1 MFRLKKILFSACL
14 TLLLTFVLAAP
25 SFALVSV
32 DNVGYGYI
40 SLNGSSPVY
49 STGSF
54 PRGVYGDAVKLS
66 SYSIYLPFDEVAEKF
81 STSLSFLSRAVTSY
95 GTFSCSYGTLRGATY
110 TKVGDLPSPSL
121 SWAPQ
126 TDFVYQGNKYY
137 NIGRFVDIDTSSV
150 KSIPRNCFVRIQ
162 VDGCDF
168 SIYTNI
174 PVQVGSVGAATDT
187 VYWDTPLG
195 FYITAGGMTS
205 FSSTGTSGGSNLV
218 KPISQTNGYIS
229 TQSSTAS
236 KVRVKSSVR
245 ASNSFVSALSFSG
258 TRSSD
263 DREAVEQLKQVNTTL
278 DGMAANLQTITD
290 DFKAREDVGNDISG
304 VTTDDQIAN
313 GNAGLTT
320 GSSSIS
326 QGISSLPSFSTVVA
340 PATGFISFLTSP
352 VQDIF
357 SFANG
362 YLLYIATAIVL
373 LSVIFWVI
381 KRMGGDS

>member
-1 MFRLKKILFSACL
+1 MFRFKKILFGACV
-14 TLLLTFVLAAP
+14 TLLLTFVLAVP

-40 SLNGSSPVY
+40 SLNGSDPVY

-54 PRGVYGDAVKLS
+54 PRGVYGDSIELS
-66 SYSIYLPFDEVAEKF
+66 SYTIYLPFDEVAEKF
-81 STSLSFLSRAVTSY
+81 SASLSFLSRLVTSY
-95 GTFSCSYGTLRGATY
+95 GTYSCSYGTLRGATY

-121 SWAPQ
+121 SMAPQ
-126 TDFVYQGNKYY
+126 TYFKYSGVNYY

-150 KSIPRNCFVRIQ
+150 KSVPRNCFVRIQ

-174 PVQVGSVGAATDT
+174 PVQVGSISSTADDLISLDST
-187 VYWDTPLG
+187 LG
-195 FYITAGGMTS
+195 FVITDNGSGKR
-205 FSSTGTSGGSNLV
+205 GT
-218 KPISQTNGYIS
+218 GYIS
-229 TQSSTAS
+229 PFSAS
-236 KVRVKSSVR
+236 LSKLRIKFGVKKLE
-245 ASNSFVSALSFSG
+245 NYLSALSFSA

-320 GSSSIS
+320 GSGSIS
-326 QGISSLPSFSTVVA
+326 QGISDLPSFSSIVA

-352 VQDIF
+352 VHDIF
-357 SFANG
+357 GFANG

-381 KRMGGDS
+381 KRLGGDS

>member
-1 MFRLKKILFSACL
+1 MFRPKKILFSACL
-14 TLLLTFVLAAP
+14 TLLLTFVLAVP

-54 PRGVYGDAVKLS
+54 PRGVYGDSVKLS
-66 SYSIYLPFDEVAEKF
+66 SYTVYFPFDEVAEKF
-81 STSLSFLSRAVTSY
+81 SVSLSFLSRAVTSY
-95 GTFSCSYGTLRGATY
+95 GTYSCSYGTLRGATY

-126 TDFVYQGNKYY
+126 TDFVYQGVNYY

-150 KSIPRNCFVRIQ
+150 KTLPRNCFVRIQ
-162 VDGCDF
+162 VDSCDF

-174 PVQVGSVGAATDT
+174 PVQVGSIGAATDT

-229 TQSSTAS
+229 TQSSLAS
-236 KVRVKSSVR
+236 KVKVKSSVR

-313 GNAGLTT
+313 GNTGLTT

-326 QGISSLPSFSTVVA
+326 QAISGLPSFSSVVA

-357 SFANG
+357 GFANG
-362 YLLYIATAIVL
+362 YLLYIATVIVL

-381 KRMGGDS
+381 KRLGGDG

>member
-1 MFRLKKILFSACL
+1 MFRIKKILFSACL
-14 TLLLTFVLAAP
+14 TLLLIFVLAVP

-40 SLNGSSPVY
+40 SLNGASPVY

-54 PRGVYGDAVKLS
+54 PRGVYDSTVKLS
-66 SYSIYLPFDEVAEKF
+66 SYTVYLPFDEVAEKF
-81 STSLSFLSRAVTSY
+81 SVSLSFLSRAVTSY
-95 GTFSCSYGTLRGATY
+95 GTYSCSYGTLRGATY

-126 TDFVYQGNKYY
+126 TEFTYQSVKYY
-137 NIGRFVDIDTSSV
+137 NIGRFIDIDTSAV
-150 KSIPRNCFVRIQ
+150 KSIPRNCFIRIQ

-168 SIYTNI
+168 SIYSDI
-174 PVQVGSVGAATDT
+174 PVMVGSVDAATDT

-195 FYITAGGMTS
+195 FSIAAGDMTN
-205 FSSTGTSGGSNLV
+205 FSSTGTSGGANLV
-218 KPISQTNGYIS
+218 KPISKTKGYIS
-229 TQSSTAS
+229 TQSFSAS
-236 KVRVKSSVR
+236 KVKVESSGR
-245 ASNSFVSALSFSG
+245 AYRSFFSALSFSG

-313 GNAGLTT
+313 GNTGLTT

-326 QGISSLPSFSTVVA
+326 QAISALPSFSSVVA

-357 SFANG
+357 GFANA
-362 YLLYIATAIVL
+362 YLLYIATVIVL

-381 KRMGGDS
+381 KRMGGDG

>member
-14 TLLLTFVLAAP
+14 TLLLTFVLAVP

-54 PRGVYGDAVKLS
+54 PRGVYGDTVKLS
-66 SYSIYLPFDEVAEKF
+66 SYTIYLPFDEVAEKF
-81 STSLSFLSRAVTSY
+81 STSLSFLSRAVSSY
-95 GTFSCSYGTLRGATY
+95 GTYSCSYGTLHGANF

-126 TDFVYQGNKYY
+126 TDFIYQGTRYY
-137 NIGRFVDIDTSSV
+137 NIGRFVDIDTSAV
-150 KSIPRNCFVRIQ
+150 KTVPRNCFVRIQ

-168 SIYTNI
+168 SIYSNI
-174 PVQVGSVGAATDT
+174 PVQVGSIGAATDT

-229 TQSSTAS
+229 TQSFSAS
-236 KVRVKSSVR
+236 KVKVKSSVR
-245 ASNSFVSALSFSG
+245 ASYSFISALSFSG

-290 DFKAREDVGNDISG
+290 DFKAREDVGNDLSG

-313 GNAGLTT
+313 GNAGLIT

-326 QGISSLPSFSTVVA
+326 QAISGLPSFSSVVA

-362 YLLYIATAIVL
+362 YLLYIATAVVL
-373 LSVIFWVI
+373 LSVIFWII
-381 KRMGGDS
+381 KRLGGDS

>member
-1 MFRLKKILFSACL
+1 MFRSKKILFSACL
-14 TLLLTFVLAAP
+14 TLLLTFVLAVP

-54 PRGVYGDAVKLS
+54 PRGVYGDSVKLS
-66 SYSIYLPFDEVAEKF
+66 SYTIYLPFDEVAEKF

-95 GTFSCSYGTLRGATY
+95 GTYSCSYGTLRGATY

-126 TDFVYQGNKYY
+126 TDFVYQGTKYY

-150 KSIPRNCFVRIQ
+150 KSVPRNCFVRIQ

-205 FSSTGTSGGSNLV
+205 FSSTGTSGGANLV

-236 KVRVKSSVR
+236 KVKVKSSVR

-313 GNAGLTT
+313 GNTGLTT

-326 QGISSLPSFSTVVA
+326 QAISGLPSFSSVIA

>member
-1 MFRLKKILFSACL
+1 MSRLKKILSRVCL
-14 TLLLTFVLAAP
+14 MLLLASVLAVP
-25 SFALVSV
+25 GFALVSV

-54 PRGVYGDAVKLS
+54 PRGVYDDTVKLS
-66 SYSIYLPFDEVAEKF
+66 SYTIYLPFDEVAEKF
-81 STSLSFLSRAVTSY
+81 SLSLSFLSRAVTSY
-95 GTFSCSYGTLRGATY
+95 GTYSCSYGTLRGANF

-126 TDFVYQGNKYY
+126 TELVYEGVKYY

-150 KSIPRNCFVRIQ
+150 KSVPRNCFVRIHI
-162 VDGCDF
+162 DGCDF
-168 SIYTNI
+168 SIYSTV
-174 PVQVGSVGAATDT
+174 PVKVGSITSNLYDT
-187 VYWDTPLG
+187 IYWDSTLG
-195 FYITAGGMTS
+195 FVITNN
-205 FSSTGTSGGSNLV
+205 GSDG
-218 KPISQTNGYIS
+218 KGSGYIS
-229 TQSSTAS
+229 KMTSSS
-236 KVRVKSSVR
+236 SPVRLTFREKNN
-245 ASNSFVSALSFSG
+245 NSFISAMSFSG

-304 VTTDDQIAN
+304 VTSDDQIAN
-313 GNAGLTT
+313 GNTGLTT
-320 GSSSIS
+320 GSGSIS
-326 QGISSLPSFSTVVA
+326 QGISDLPSFSSVVA

-357 SFANG
+357 GFANG

>member
-1 MFRLKKILFSACL
+1 MFRFKKILFSACF
-14 TLLLTFVLAAP
+14 TLLLTFVLAVP

-54 PRGVYGDAVKLS
+54 PRGVYDDTVKLS
-66 SYSIYLPFDEVAEKF
+66 SYTIYLPFDEVAAKF
-81 STSLSFLSRAVTSY
+81 SVSLSFLSRAVASY
-95 GTFSCSYGTLRGATY
+95 GTYSCSYGTLRGATY

-126 TDFVYQGNKYY
+126 TDFTYRKVTYY

-168 SIYTNI
+168 SIYSDI
-174 PVQVGSVGAATDT
+174 PVMVGTVDASTDT

-195 FYITAGGMTS
+195 FHIAAVDMTS

-218 KPISQTNGYIS
+218 KPVGRTDGYIN
-229 TQSSTAS
+229 TQSFVGS
-236 KVRVKSSVR
+236 KVKVEAGLR
-245 ASNSFVSALSFSG
+245 AYRSFISALSFSG

-263 DREAVEQLKQVNTTL
+263 DREAVDQLKQVNTTL

-290 DFKAREDVGNDISG
+290 DFKAREDFGNDISG

-313 GNAGLTT
+313 GNAGLST

-326 QGISSLPSFSTVVA
+326 QAISGLPSFSSVVA

-373 LSVIFWVI
+373 LSVIFWVV

>member
-14 TLLLTFVLAAP
+14 TLLLTFVLAVP

-54 PRGVYGDAVKLS
+54 PRGVYGDSIKLS
-66 SYSIYLPFDEVAEKF
+66 SYTIYLPFDEVAEKF

-95 GTFSCSYGTLRGATY
+95 GTYSCSYGTLRGATY

-126 TDFVYQGNKYY
+126 TDFTYHDVKYY

-150 KSIPRNCFVRIQ
+150 KSVPRNCFVKIQ

-236 KVRVKSSVR
+236 KVKVKSSVR
-245 ASNSFVSALSFSG
+245 ASNSFISAFSFSG

-278 DGMAANLQTITD
+278 DGMASNLQTITD

-326 QGISSLPSFSTVVA
+326 QAISGLPSFSAVVA
-340 PATGFISFLTSP
+340 PATGFITFLTSP

>member
-1 MFRLKKILFSACL
+1 MFRFRKILFSACL
-14 TLLLTFVLAAP
+14 TLLLTFVLAVP

-54 PRGVYGDAVKLS
+54 PRGVYGDSVKLS
-66 SYSIYLPFDEVAEKF
+66 SYAIYLPFDEVAEKF
-81 STSLSFLSRAVTSY
+81 STSLSFLSRTVSSY
-95 GTFSCSYGTLRGATY
+95 GTYTCSYGTLRGATY

-126 TDFVYQGNKYY
+126 TNFNYQSVTYY
-137 NIGRFVDIDTSSV
+137 NIGRLIDIDTSSV
-150 KSIPRNCFVRIQ
+150 KSIPRNCFVKIQ

-218 KPISQTNGYIS
+218 KPISQTNGYIG
-229 TQSSTAS
+229 TQSSSVS
-236 KVRVKSSVR
+236 KVKVKSSVR

-313 GNAGLTT
+313 GNSGLTT

-326 QGISSLPSFSTVVA
+326 QAISGLPSFSSVVA

-357 SFANG
+357 GFANG
-362 YLLYIATAIVL
+362 YLLYIATVIVL

>member
-1 MFRLKKILFSACL
+1 MFRFKKILFSACL
-14 TLLLTFVLAAP
+14 TLLLTFVLAVP

-32 DNVGYGYI
+32 DNIGYGYI

-54 PRGVYGDAVKLS
+54 PRGVYGDTIKLS
-66 SYSIYLPFDEVAEKF
+66 SYTIYLPFDEVAEKF

-95 GTFSCSYGTLRGATY
+95 GTYSCSYGTLHGSNFN
-110 TKVGDLPSPSL
+110 KVGDLPSPSL

-126 TDFVYQGNKYY
+126 TDFVYQGTRYY
-137 NIGRFVDIDTSSV
+137 NIGRFVDIDTSAV
-150 KSIPRNCFVRIQ
+150 KSIPRNCFVKIQ

-174 PVQVGSVGAATDT
+174 PVQVGSIGDATDT

-236 KVRVKSSVR
+236 KVKVKSSVR

-263 DREAVEQLKQVNTTL
+263 DGEAVEQLKQVNTTL

-290 DFKAREDVGNDISG
+290 DFQAREDVGNDISG

-313 GNAGLTT
+313 GNTGLTT

-326 QGISSLPSFSTVVA
+326 QAISGLPSFSSVVA

-362 YLLYIATAIVL
+362 YLLYIATVIVL

>member
-1 MFRLKKILFSACL
+1 MFRLKKILFSACV
-14 TLLLTFVLAAP
+14 TLLLTFVLAVP

-54 PRGVYGDAVKLS
+54 PRGVYGDTVKLS
-66 SYSIYLPFDEVAEKF
+66 SYTIYLPFDEVAEKF
-81 STSLSFLSRAVTSY
+81 STSLSFLSRAVSSY
-95 GTFSCSYGTLRGATY
+95 GTYSCSYGTLRGANF

-126 TDFVYQGNKYY
+126 TELVYQGTKYY

-168 SIYTNI
+168 SIYSNI
-174 PVQVGSVGAATDT
+174 PVQVGSIGAATDT

-236 KVRVKSSVR
+236 KVKVKSSVR

-326 QGISSLPSFSTVVA
+326 QAISGLPSFSSVVA

-362 YLLYIATAIVL
+362 YLLYIATAVVL

>member
-1 MFRLKKILFSACL
+1 MFRLKKILFSACV
-14 TLLLTFVLAAP
+14 TLLLTFVLAVP

-54 PRGVYGDAVKLS
+54 PRGVYGDSVKLS
-66 SYSIYLPFDEVAEKF
+66 SYAIYLPFDEVAEKF
-81 STSLSFLSRAVTSY
+81 SVSLSFLSRAVTSY
-95 GTFSCSYGTLRGATY
+95 GTYSCSYGTLRGATY
-110 TKVGDLPSPSL
+110 TKAGDLPSPSL

-126 TDFVYQGNKYY
+126 TDFAYQGTKYY

-150 KSIPRNCFVRIQ
+150 KSIPRNCFVKIQ

-174 PVQVGSVGAATDT
+174 PVQVGSIGAAVDT

-229 TQSSTAS
+229 TQSSSAS
-236 KVRVKSSVR
+236 KVKVKSSVR
-245 ASNSFVSALSFSG
+245 ASNSFISALSFSG

-326 QGISSLPSFSTVVA
+326 QAISGLPSFSSVVA

>member
-1 MFRLKKILFSACL
+1 MFRPKKILFSACL
-14 TLLLTFVLAAP
+14 MLLLTFVLAVP

-54 PRGVYGDAVKLS
+54 PRGVYGDTVKLS
-66 SYSIYLPFDEVAEKF
+66 SYTIYLPFDEVAEKF
-81 STSLSFLSRAVTSY
+81 STSLSFLSRTVASY
-95 GTFSCSYGTLRGATY
+95 GTYSCSYGTLSGSNFTR
-110 TKVGDLPSPSL
+110 VGDLPSPSL

-126 TDFVYQGNKYY
+126 TNFTYQGVTYY

-174 PVQVGSVGAATDT
+174 PVQVGFVGAATDT

-229 TQSSTAS
+229 TQSSSAS
-236 KVRVKSSVR
+236 KVKVKSSVR
-245 ASNSFVSALSFSG
+245 DSNSFVSALSFSG

-326 QGISSLPSFSTVVA
+326 QAISGLPSFSSVVA
-340 PATGFISFLTSP
+340 PAAGFISFLTSP

-357 SFANG
+357 GFANG

>member
-1 MFRLKKILFSACL
+1 MFRLKKIFFGACV
-14 TLLLTFVLAAP
+14 TLLLTFVLAVP
-25 SFALVSV
+25 GFALVSV

-40 SLNGSSPVY
+40 ALNGSKPVY

-54 PRGVYGDAVKLS
+54 PRGVYGDSVHLS
-66 SYSIYLPFDEVAEKF
+66 SYTIYLPFDEVAEKF
-81 STSLSFLSRAVTSY
+81 STSLSFLSRAVASY
-95 GTFSCSYGTLRGATY
+95 GTYSCSYGTLRGEKY

-126 TDFVYQGNKYY
+126 TDFEYEGVKYY

-174 PVQVGSVGAATDT
+174 PVQVGSIGAVTDT

-195 FYITAGGMTS
+195 FYITANGMTG
-205 FSSTGTSGGSNLV
+205 FSSTGTSSGSNHV
-218 KPISQTNGYIS
+218 KPISQTNGYIG
-229 TQSSTAS
+229 TQSYSAS
-236 KVRVKSSVR
+236 KVKVKSSRR
-245 ASNSFVSALSFSG
+245 ASNSFISALSFSG

-263 DREAVEQLKQVNTTL
+263 DREAVEQLKQVNSTL

-290 DFKAREDVGNDISG
+290 DFTAREDIGNNISG

-326 QGISSLPSFSTVVA
+326 QAISGLPSFSSVVA

>member
-14 TLLLTFVLAAP
+14 TLLLTFVLAVP

-54 PRGVYGDAVKLS
+54 PRGVYGDSIKLS
-66 SYSIYLPFDEVAEKF
+66 SYTIYLPFDEVAEKF
-81 STSLSFLSRAVTSY
+81 STSLSFLSRAVSSY
-95 GTFSCSYGTLRGATY
+95 GTYSCSYGTLRGATF

-126 TDFVYQGNKYY
+126 TDFTYQDVKYY

-150 KSIPRNCFVRIQ
+150 KTVPRNCFVRIQ

-236 KVRVKSSVR
+236 KVKVKSSVR
-245 ASNSFVSALSFSG
+245 ASNSFISALSFSG

-313 GNAGLTT
+313 GNTGLTT

-326 QGISSLPSFSTVVA
+326 QAISGLPSFSSVVA

-357 SFANG
+357 GFANG

>member
-1 MFRLKKILFSACL
+1 MFRIKKILFSACV
-14 TLLLTFVLAAP
+14 TLLLTFVLAVP
-25 SFALVSV
+25 GFALVSV

-40 SLNGSSPVY
+40 SLNGSNPVY

-54 PRGVYGDAVKLS
+54 PRGVYGDTVKLS
-66 SYSIYLPFDEVAEKF
+66 SYTVYLPFDEVAEKF
-81 STSLSFLSRAVTSY
+81 SVSLSFLSSAVTSY
-95 GTFSCSYGTLRGATY
+95 GTYSCSYGTLRGEKY

-126 TDFVYQGNKYY
+126 TEFVYQDVVYY

-150 KSIPRNCFVRIQ
+150 KSIPRNCFLRIQ
-162 VDGCDF
+162 VDGCNF

-174 PVQVGSVGAATDT
+174 PVKVGSITSTIPDT
-187 VYWDTPLG
+187 IYWDYTLG
-195 FYITAGGMTS
+195 FVIANNGSNSKGSGYIYSQS
-205 FSSTGTSGGSNLV
+205 FSSSPVELIYREKN
-218 KPISQTNGYIS
+218 N
-229 TQSSTAS
+229 
-236 KVRVKSSVR
+236 
-245 ASNSFVSALSFSG
+245 NSFISALSFSG

-263 DREAVEQLKQVNTTL
+263 DREAVEQLNQVNKTL

-290 DFKAREDVGNDISG
+290 DFKAREDFGNDISG

-313 GNAGLTT
+313 GNTGLTT

-326 QGISSLPSFSTVVA
+326 QAISGLPSFSSVVA

-362 YLLYIATAIVL
+362 YLLYIATAFVL

-381 KRMGGDS
+381 KHMGGDS

>member
-1 MFRLKKILFSACL
+1 MFRLKKILFSVCL
-14 TLLLTFVLAAP
+14 TLLLTFVLAVP

-40 SLNGSSPVY
+40 SLNGDSPVY

-54 PRGVYGDAVKLS
+54 PRGVYGDSVKLS
-66 SYSIYLPFDEVAEKF
+66 SYAIYLPFDEVAEKF
-81 STSLSFLSRAVTSY
+81 STSLSFLSRTVASY
-95 GTFSCSYGTLRGATY
+95 GTYTCSYGTLRGAVY

-126 TDFVYQGNKYY
+126 SDFKYSGTTYY

-150 KSIPRNCFVRIQ
+150 KSVPRNCFVKIQ

-174 PVQVGSVGAATDT
+174 PVQVGSIGAATDT

-229 TQSSTAS
+229 TQSSSAS
-236 KVRVKSSVR
+236 KVKVKSSVR

-263 DREAVEQLKQVNTTL
+263 DREAVDQLKQVNTTL

-313 GNAGLTT
+313 GNTGLTT
-320 GSSSIS
+320 GSGSIS
-326 QGISSLPSFSTVVA
+326 QGISDLPSFSSVVA

-357 SFANG
+357 GFANG

>member
-1 MFRLKKILFSACL
+1 MFRLKKILFGACV
-14 TLLLTFVLAAP
+14 TLLLTFVLAVP
-25 SFALVSV
+25 GFALVSV

-40 SLNGSSPVY
+40 SLNGSNPVY

-54 PRGVYGDAVKLS
+54 PRGVYGDTVKLS
-66 SYSIYLPFDEVAEKF
+66 SYTVYLPFDEVAEKF
-81 STSLSFLSRAVTSY
+81 SVSLSFLSRAVTSY
-95 GTFSCSYGTLRGATY
+95 GTYSCSYGTLRGSAY

-126 TDFVYQGNKYY
+126 TEFVYQDAKYY
-137 NIGRFVDIDTSSV
+137 NIGRFIDIDTSSV
-150 KSIPRNCFVRIQ
+150 KTVPRNCFVRIQ
-162 VDGCDF
+162 VDNCNF
-168 SIYTNI
+168 SIYSTI
-174 PVQVGSVGAATDT
+174 PIKVGSITSNLYDT
-187 VYWDTPLG
+187 IYWDSTLG
-195 FYITAGGMTS
+195 FVITNN
-205 FSSTGTSGGSNLV
+205 GSNG
-218 KPISQTNGYIS
+218 KGSGYIS
-229 TQSSTAS
+229 S
-236 KVRVKSSVR
+236 KSSSSSPVHLTYR
-245 ASNSFVSALSFSG
+245 EKNNNSFISAMSFSG

-290 DFKAREDVGNDISG
+290 DFKAREDIGNNISG

-326 QGISSLPSFSTVVA
+326 QAISGLPSFSSVVA

>member
-1 MFRLKKILFSACL
+1 MFRLKKILFGACV
-14 TLLLTFVLAAP
+14 TLLLTFVLAVP
-25 SFALVSV
+25 GFALVSV

-40 SLNGSSPVY
+40 SLNGSNPVY

-54 PRGVYGDAVKLS
+54 PRGVYGDSIHLS
-66 SYSIYLPFDEVAEKF
+66 SYTIYLPFDEVAEKF

-95 GTFSCSYGTLRGATY
+95 GTYSCSYGTLRGENY

-126 TDFVYQGNKYY
+126 TEFVYQSTKYY

-174 PVQVGSVGAATDT
+174 PVQVGSIGAVTDT

-218 KPISQTNGYIS
+218 KPISQTNGYIGA
-229 TQSSTAS
+229 QSFSAS
-236 KVRVKSSVR
+236 KVKVKSSVR
-245 ASNSFVSALSFSG
+245 AQNSFISAMSFSG

-263 DREAVEQLKQVNTTL
+263 DREAVDQLKKVNTTL

-290 DFKAREDVGNDISG
+290 DFKAREDIGNDISG
-304 VTTDDQIAN
+304 VTTEDQIAN
-313 GNAGLTT
+313 GNSGLTT

-326 QGISSLPSFSTVVA
+326 QAISGLPSFSSVVA

-352 VQDIF
+352 VQYIF
-357 SFANG
+357 GFANG

-373 LSVIFWVI
+373 LSVIFWII

>member
-1 MFRLKKILFSACL
+1 MFRPKKILFSVCL
-14 TLLLTFVLAAP
+14 TLFLTFVLAVP

-54 PRGVYGDAVKLS
+54 PRGVYGDTVKLS
-66 SYSIYLPFDEVAEKF
+66 SYTIYLPFDEVAEKF
-81 STSLSFLSRAVTSY
+81 STSLSFLSRSVTSY
-95 GTFSCSYGTLRGATY
+95 GTYSCSYGTLRGANF

-126 TDFVYQGNKYY
+126 TEFVYEGVKYY
-137 NIGRFVDIDTSSV
+137 NIGRFVDIDTSAV
-150 KSIPRNCFVRIQ
+150 KSVPRNCFVRIQ

-168 SIYTNI
+168 SIYSNI
-174 PVQVGSVGAATDT
+174 PVQVGSIGAATDT

-229 TQSSTAS
+229 TQSSSAS

-313 GNAGLTT
+313 GNTGLTT

-326 QGISSLPSFSTVVA
+326 QAISGLPSFSSVVA

-357 SFANG
+357 GFANG
-362 YLLYIATAIVL
+362 YLLYIATVIVL

-381 KRMGGDS
+381 KRLGGDS

>member
-1 MFRLKKILFSACL
+1 MFRLKKILFGACV
-14 TLLLTFVLAAP
+14 TLLLTFVLAVP
-25 SFALVSV
+25 GFALVSV

-40 SLNGSSPVY
+40 SLNGSKPVY

-54 PRGVYGDAVKLS
+54 PRGVYGDSIHLS
-66 SYSIYLPFDEVAEKF
+66 SYTIYLPFDEVAEKF
-81 STSLSFLSRAVTSY
+81 STSLSFLSRAVASY
-95 GTFSCSYGTLRGATY
+95 GTYSCSYGTLRGEKY

-126 TDFVYQGNKYY
+126 TDFVYQGTKYY

-174 PVQVGSVGAATDT
+174 PVQVGTIGAVTDT

-195 FYITAGGMTS
+195 FYITANSMTG
-205 FSSTGTSGGSNLV
+205 FSSTGTSGGSNHV
-218 KPISQTNGYIS
+218 KPISQTNGYIG
-229 TQSSTAS
+229 TQSYSAS
-236 KVRVKSSVR
+236 KVKVKSSVR
-245 ASNSFVSALSFSG
+245 ASNSFISALSFSG

-290 DFKAREDVGNDISG
+290 DFTAREDIGNNISG

-326 QGISSLPSFSTVVA
+326 QAISGLPSFSSVVA

-352 VQDIF
+352 VQEIF
-357 SFANG
+357 GFANG
-362 YLLYIATAIVL
+362 YLLYIATVIVV

>member
-1 MFRLKKILFSACL
+1 MFRFKKILFGACV
-14 TLLLTFVLAAP
+14 TLLLTFVLAVP

-40 SLNGSSPVY
+40 SLNGASPVY

-54 PRGVYGDAVKLS
+54 PRGVYDSTVKLS
-66 SYSIYLPFDEVAEKF
+66 SYTVYLPFDEVAEKF
-81 STSLSFLSRAVTSY
+81 SVSLSFLSRAVTSY
-95 GTFSCSYGTLRGATY
+95 GTYSCSYGTLRGATY

-126 TDFVYQGNKYY
+126 TEFTYQSAKYY

-150 KSIPRNCFVRIQ
+150 KSVPRNCFVRIQ

-168 SIYTNI
+168 SIYSDI
-174 PVQVGSVGAATDT
+174 PVTVGSVDPTTDT

-195 FYITAGGMTS
+195 FYISAGDMTN
-205 FSSTGTSGGSNLV
+205 FSSTGTSGGANLV
-218 KPISQTNGYIS
+218 KPISNTKGYIE
-229 TQSSTAS
+229 TQSFSFS
-236 KVRVKSSVR
+236 KVKVKSSGR
-245 ASNSFVSALSFSG
+245 AYSSFISALSFSG

-278 DGMAANLQTITD
+278 DGMATNLQTITD
-290 DFKAREDVGNDISG
+290 DFKAREDFGNDISG

-313 GNAGLTT
+313 GNTGLTN

-326 QGISSLPSFSTVVA
+326 QAISGLPSFSSVVA
-340 PATGFISFLTSP
+340 PASGFISFLTSP
-352 VQDIF
+352 VQDVF

>member
-1 MFRLKKILFSACL
+1 MFRLKKILFSACV
-14 TLLLTFVLAAP
+14 TLLLTFVLAVP

-54 PRGVYGDAVKLS
+54 PRGVYGDSVKLS
-66 SYSIYLPFDEVAEKF
+66 SYAIYLPFDEVAEKF
-81 STSLSFLSRAVTSY
+81 SVSLSFLSRAVTSY
-95 GTFSCSYGTLRGATY
+95 GTYSCSYGTLRGATY
-110 TKVGDLPSPSL
+110 TKAGDLPSPSL

-126 TDFVYQGNKYY
+126 TDFAYQGTRYY

-150 KSIPRNCFVRIQ
+150 KSIPRNCFVKIQ

-174 PVQVGSVGAATDT
+174 PVQVGSIGAAVDT

-229 TQSSTAS
+229 TQSSSAS
-236 KVRVKSSVR
+236 KVKVKSSVR
-245 ASNSFVSALSFSG
+245 ASNSFISALSFSG

-326 QGISSLPSFSTVVA
+326 QAISGLPSFSSVVA

>member
-1 MFRLKKILFSACL
+1 MFRLKKFLFSACL
-14 TLLLTFVLAAP
+14 TLLFTFVLAVS

-54 PRGVYGDAVKLS
+54 PRGVYDSTVKLS
-66 SYSIYLPFDEVAEKF
+66 SFTIYLPFDEVAEKF
-81 STSLSFLSRAVTSY
+81 SVSLSFLSRAVASY
-95 GTFSCSYGTLRGATY
+95 GSYSCSYGTLRGVTY

-126 TDFVYQGNKYY
+126 TEFTYQSAKYF
-137 NIGRFVDIDTSSV
+137 NIGRFVDIDTSAV
-150 KSIPRNCFVRIQ
+150 KSIPHNCFLRIQ

-168 SIYTNI
+168 SIYSDI
-174 PVQVGSVGAATDT
+174 PVMAGSVASATDT

-195 FYITAGGMTS
+195 FYITAGGMTN

-229 TQSSTAS
+229 TQSFSAS
-236 KVRVKSSVR
+236 KVKVKSSGR
-245 ASNSFVSALSFSG
+245 AYRSFISALSFSG

-326 QGISSLPSFSTVVA
+326 QAISGLPSFSSVVA

-357 SFANG
+357 GFANG